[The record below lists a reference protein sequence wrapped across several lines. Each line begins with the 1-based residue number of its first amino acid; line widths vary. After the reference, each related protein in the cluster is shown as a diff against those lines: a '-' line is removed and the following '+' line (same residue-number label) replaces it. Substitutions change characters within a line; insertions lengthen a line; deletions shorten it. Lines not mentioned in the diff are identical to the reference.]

1 MSYSF
6 SATTLG
12 FYDEDIKDVYAAA
25 GSWPSDA
32 VTLTDDEVATYR
44 ATPPSGQK
52 LSADSDGKP
61 TFVDI
66 YATDAEKLAAAQ
78 TKQSTALSS
87 ACATACVSGFT
98 SDALGSTYTYP
109 STETD
114 QLNLQAR
121 VLSSL
126 INASDSSWTTTFK
139 CTDSAGTEAYV
150 THTGAQIQAV
160 GSTGESTING
170 YLTKKATLVAQV
182 AAATTVAEV
191 EAITWDSTS
200 S

>member
-1 MSYSF
+1 MSYVF
-6 SATTLG
+6 SATKLA
-12 FYDEDIKDVYAAA
+12 FYDEDLKEHYVTA

-32 VTLTDDEVATYR
+32 VELTDDELATYR
-44 ATPPSGQK
+44 TTPPSGQK
-52 LSADSDGKP
+52 LAADSDGKP

-66 YATDAEKLAAAQ
+66 YDTDAAKLAAAQ
-78 TKQSTALSS
+78 VAQSAALSA
-87 ACATACVSGFT
+87 ACAAAAVSGFT

-109 STETD
+109 SAETD

-126 INASDSSWTTTFK
+126 LNASNSAWTTTFK

-150 THTGAQIQAV
+150 THTAAQIQAV
-160 GSTGESTING
+160 GMMGEQTINA
-170 YLTKKATLVAQV
+170 YLIRKATLVAQV
-182 AAATTVAEV
+182 AAATTVAAV
-191 EAITWDSTS
+191 QAITWDSAS